1 MDTWKNEHNHCLISC
16 SLFLVSTAFDSSL
29 LSNIQKLFSERIEIF
44 SSVEFSKVSV
54 LTGIVKIGLKV
65 RLTVGVSSSI
75 LTTCFPLRKPFLLT
89 YFKTLLECVRLR
101 TFGKYG
107 LQQIQVD
114 THYLAFYFTNR
125 FCLLMD
131 FKCCFI
137 LRLFWSVYD
146 FGRLENMVYS
156 RSKLTRTTCRC
167 TYGDLYPM
175 RSKGNL
181 YIYACLV

>member
-1 MDTWKNEHNHCLISC
+1 MFPAEFYRHAYLYANRFYLLVDLKCCLI
-16 SLFLVSTAFDSSL
+16 
-29 LSNIQKLFSERIEIF
+29 
-44 SSVEFSKVSV
+44 
-54 LTGIVKIGLKV
+54 
-65 RLTVGVSSSI
+65 
-75 LTTCFPLRKPFLLT
+75 
-89 YFKTLLECVRLR
+89 FKTLLERVRLR

>member
-1 MDTWKNEHNHCLISC
+1 MDFKCCLI
-16 SLFLVSTAFDSSL
+16 
-29 LSNIQKLFSERIEIF
+29 
-44 SSVEFSKVSV
+44 
-54 LTGIVKIGLKV
+54 
-65 RLTVGVSSSI
+65 
-75 LTTCFPLRKPFLLT
+75 
-89 YFKTLLECVRLR
+89 FKTLLECVRLR

-181 YIYACLV
+181 YIYMPVSFEFRNCPEYRSVKFIGLIRIPRGRLKNFSLSSARDNGQITNHNFL